1 MQIVIDTSMIFSL
14 LLGKNVRM
22 RDIFFNPANI
32 FYAPNYIIGELF
44 EKKEKIMKC
53 SALSE
58 AEIYELFHRILSKIE
73 FVSEYFVASEHK
85 VQAFSLCQNVDED
98 DIPFI
103 ALSLHLKAGLWTGDI
118 KLKEHLKNQ
127 GFILFFEPKSKTPD
141 TLILNHD

>member
-22 RDIFFNPANI
+22 RDTFFDSAHI

-58 AEIYELFHRILSKIE
+58 AEIYELFHRILGKIE
-73 FVSEYFVASEHK
+73 FVAENFVTSEHRF
-85 VQAFSLCQNVDED
+85 QAFRLCQNVDED

-103 ALSLHLKAGLWTGDI
+103 ALSLQLNAVFWTGD
-118 KLKEHLKNQ
+118 KQLKEYLKKQ
-127 GFILFFEPKSKTPD
+127 GFSLFFEPKY
-141 TLILNHD
+141 